1 MPQSAT
7 RVRRKRIARGF
18 TLIEVMISATILA
31 VGLLALAGMQVSAIR
46 GGKQGRHTTEAA
58 AAARSL
64 LEQFDR
70 MPWTSLNATGGW
82 VQVGDPDAGPAPTP
96 VSNPGNTIQ
105 STAGVVVEEP
115 YNLQWRITDL
125 VVGQTK
131 SIDVQVTW
139 TDNTNGQLKTLVLS
153 TMKYNGPVE

>member
-1 MPQSAT
+1 MPQSTNPRCKA
-7 RVRRKRIARGF
+7 RVARGF

-58 AAARSL
+58 AAARSQ

-82 VQVGDPDAGPAPTP
+82 VAPTP
-96 VSNPGNTIQ
+96 VNNPSNTVQ
-105 STAGVVVEEP
+105 STAGLLVEEP
-115 YNLQWRITDL
+115 YNLQWRITD
-125 VVGQTK
+125 VVAGATK
-131 SIDVQVTW
+131 NIDVQVTW

-153 TMKYNGPVE
+153 TTKYNGPVE